1 MSGVQQIE
9 VAKGEGDQRL
19 DRWFRRH
26 FPQVAQGRIEKMC
39 RKGEIRVDGGRVKPA
54 TRVEEGQV
62 VRVPPLPDAD
72 APAPLRDT
80 PRISDADAKMIQG
93 AVIYRDDYI
102 IALNKPPG
110 LPSQGGSG
118 QGGHHVDG
126 LAEAL
131 KFGLDEKPR
140 LVHRLDKDTSGV
152 LLMAR
157 TRQMAKALTDA
168 FRARDTRKIYWAI
181 TAGVPHPR
189 MGTVKWG
196 LVKAPGHGGK
206 GESEKMVCVHPA
218 QVDETP
224 GAKRAVTDYAVIQ
237 NLGTRAA
244 WVALVP
250 VTGRTHQL
258 RAHMAEMGHP
268 IAGDGKYGGSGQ
280 ENLGDGWGAM
290 LGGEISKK
298 LHLHARSISFT
309 HPVTGKRL
317 TITAPLSEH
326 MARTWKTLGFDERD
340 APLDP
345 FEEDGGWS

>member
-1 MSGVQQIE
+1 MLT
-9 VAKGEGDQRL
+9 VAAGDGNQRL
-19 DRWFRRH
+19 DRWFRRQ
-26 FPQVAQGRIEKMC
+26 FPHVQQGRIEKMC

-54 TRVEEGQV
+54 TRVEEGQQ
-62 VRVPPLPDAD
+62 VRIPPLPEPGM
-72 APAPLRDT
+72 APKPARPQV
-80 PRISDADAKMIQG
+80 SEADAKMIQG
-93 AVIYRDDYI
+93 VVLYRDDHI

-110 LPSQGGSG
+110 LPSQGGSK
-118 QGGHHVDG
+118 QTRHVDG

-131 KFGLDEKPR
+131 TFGLDEKPR

-157 TRQMAKALTDA
+157 TRAAAKALTDA
-168 FRARDTRKIYWAI
+168 FRSRDTRKIYWAVV
-181 TAGVPHPR
+181 AGVPQPR

-206 GESEKMVCVHPA
+206 GEGEKMICVHPGA
-218 QVDETP
+218 VDATP
-224 GAKRAVTDYAVIQ
+224 GAKRAVTDYAVLQ
-237 NLGTRAA
+237 NLGQRAA

-268 IAGDGKYGGSGQ
+268 IVGDGKYGGSGQ

-298 LHLHARSISFT
+298 LHLHARSLSLT

-317 TITAPLSEH
+317 TITAPLPDH
-326 MARTWKTLGFDERD
+326 MGRTWQTLGFREDDVPE
-340 APLDP
+340 DP
-345 FEEDGGWS
+345 FEEESGWS